1 LKRANKRQ
9 GIREADLSGDVVGL
23 AEHRDDA
30 EVQHLQATCANP
42 RCDEQFLR
50 LVGPGRRKDFHSEDC
65 RRNAERDYRRLA
77 GLLEHYNRQA
87 AQMRA
92 RIAAYL
98 RTNGDHEGKPSGP
111 SAAEVERARVAV
123 AEVRGMARFLRNHED
138 EFAQELLRL
147 FEAVE
152 PLMLS
157 TQPG

>member
-1 LKRANKRQ
+1 MSR
-9 GIREADLSGDVVGL
+9 DVVGL

-30 EVQHLQATCANP
+30 EQQVLEATCANP
-42 RCDEQFLR
+42 RCDEQFR
-50 LVGPGRRKDFHSEDC
+50 RAVGPGRRKDFHSEEC
-65 RRNAERDYRRLA
+65 RRNAERDFRRLT

-87 AQMRA
+87 EQMRA

-98 RTNGDHEGKPSGP
+98 RTNGDEEMDSSGP
-111 SAAEVERARVAV
+111 SAAEAERARLAV

-152 PLMLS
+152 PLVRS
-157 TQPG
+157 SPVG